1 VKVAAAQ
8 AHPAWLDKA
17 ANTKKI
23 LSLLRQ
29 AAGQDVELIAF
40 PEAFLSGYPFWVSR
54 TDGARFEDTRQK
66 AAYAYYLDAAIE
78 LPGPEVTLIAEASAD
93 LGIFVYLGV
102 TERGRAAGRG
112 TVWCTL
118 VAIAPGRGIVGTHR
132 KLLPTYDERL
142 VWGQGDGHGLR
153 THEAGTLRVS
163 GLNCWENWMPQART
177 VLYAEGTDLHVGV
190 WPGSRAMTET
200 VTRFVALEGRVWSL
214 AASGLLS
221 IDDVPRDFPLYDEL
235 SATASGLIFDGGSGI
250 VSPEGIWVSG
260 PAVGREGLVTA
271 HINRDMIDRERLSFD
286 PTGHYSRPD
295 VLSTTVDRRRRA
307 PTVTIDD
314 P

>member
-17 ANTKKI
+17 ANTKKT
-23 LSLLRQ
+23 LTLLKQ
-29 AAGQDVELIAF
+29 AADQDVELLAF
-40 PEAFLSGYPFWVSR
+40 PETFLSGYPFWVAR
-54 TDGARFEDTRQK
+54 TDGARFDDPRQK
-66 AAYAYYLDAAIE
+66 QAYAYYLDAAIE
-78 LPGPEVTLIAEASAD
+78 IPGPEVTLLAEAAAD

-132 KLLPTYDERL
+132 KLMPTYDERL
-142 VWGQGDGHGLR
+142 VWGWGDGHGLR

-190 WPGSRAMTET
+190 WPGSRPMTET

-235 SATASGLIFDGGSGI
+235 AANASGLIFDGGSGI
-250 VSPEGIWVSG
+250 VSPDGTWVSG
-260 PAVGREGLVTA
+260 PVVEREGLVTA
-271 HINRDMIDRERLSFD
+271 EIDRDMVDRERLIFD
-286 PTGHYSRPD
+286 PSGHYSRPD

-307 PTVTIDD
+307 PTASIDD
-314 P
+314 H